1 MVFNHFKFLHD
12 FSGRKRFFVKL
23 AAIAVLMLLIGLLVW
38 QLPAITSFFE
48 EVIGD
53 GAEDGY
59 STLSLVPGVSVTYS
73 HANDAFVFSY
83 RMTPTD
89 ESGLFYVAKNVE
101 QTRSFPAVAGAKYS
115 ALGLEM
121 RVSSVTPNLLVLLVK
136 PIAE

>member
-1 MVFNHFKFLHD
+1 MLFNHFKFLQE
-12 FSGRKRFFVKL
+12 FSGKKGFAVKL
-23 AAIAVLMLLIGLLVW
+23 VAIAVLILLIGLLVW

-48 EVIGD
+48 EVIGGD
-53 GAEDGY
+53 TEDEY
-59 STLSLVPGVSVTYS
+59 STLSLVPGVSATYS
-73 HANDAFVFSY
+73 HAGDSFVFSY

-101 QTRSFPAVAGAKYS
+101 QTRSFPAVAGAKYT

-136 PIAE
+136 PI